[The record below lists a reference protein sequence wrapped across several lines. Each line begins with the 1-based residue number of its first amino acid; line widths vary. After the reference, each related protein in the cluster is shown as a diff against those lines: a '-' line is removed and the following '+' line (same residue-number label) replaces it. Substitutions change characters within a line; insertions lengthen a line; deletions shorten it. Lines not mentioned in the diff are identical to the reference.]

1 MKRAIFLF
9 CIGLA
14 SMLGASSSAQT
25 VIYENAGAFTG
36 QRTTAVNE
44 IPMGDIITFAAGDR
58 AVTTVSF
65 EYFLS
70 PGGSGNETAVFQ
82 LWVLE
87 GSTVNGQQLPG
98 NDVNSLFYTSE
109 VFSIASGTTP
119 EGYGTANIDLGG
131 LSVRDSMAFT
141 VTFRGLEGN
150 ETAGLLFHND
160 LTPIGTNPTI
170 FDSGTGQQE
179 HFSIRRSGSGG
190 LGTWEVL
197 NHDGVV
203 DNFGLQITAVPEP
216 STSAVLAVGLCA
228 LLFRRIRSK

>member
-1 MKRAIFLF
+1 MKKAILPF

-14 SMLGASSSAQT
+14 SILGVSSSAQT

-44 IPMGDIITFAAGDR
+44 IPMGDIITFAPGDR

-70 PGGSGNETAVFQ
+70 PGSSGNETAVLQ

-87 GSTVNGQQLPG
+87 GPTVNGQQLPG
-98 NDVNSLFYTSE
+98 VSPFYTSD
-109 VFSIASGTTP
+109 VFSISSGTTP
-119 EGYGTANIDLGG
+119 AGYGTATVDLAG

-141 VTFRGLEGN
+141 VIFRGLDGDES
-150 ETAGLLFHND
+150 AGLLFHND
-160 LTPIGTNPTI
+160 LTPIGINPTI
-170 FDSGTGQQE
+170 FDNGTGQQE
-179 HFSIRRSGSGG
+179 HFSIRRTGSGAG
-190 LGTWEVL
+190 NWEVL

-216 STSAVLAVGLCA
+216 STSALLAFGLCA